1 MIQDFLKTIKGGLG
15 DQLSGTSGLDSN
27 QIGGVSDVITDTFK
41 EGISEKV
48 SSGQIGDIMGLL
60 GKGGSSSSFA
70 GGLANSVVGNL
81 VSKLGLS
88 KEISNTIA
96 TVAVPFII
104 DKFSSFA
111 SEKGKDNEA
120 GITDLLGDVVTGSIK
135 DNLLGGLGKKFG
147 F

>member
-1 MIQDFLKTIKGGLG
+1 MIEDFIKSLKSGLG
-15 DQLSGTSGLDSN
+15 DQLTGTSGLDTDK
-27 QIGGVSDVITDTFK
+27 IGDVSDVITDTFK
-41 EGISEKV
+41 EGVSEKV

-70 GGLANSVVGNL
+70 GGMVNNVVGNL

-96 TVAVPFII
+96 NVAVPFII
-104 DKFSSFA
+104 DKFSGFA
-111 SEKGKDNEA
+111 SENGKDNEE
-120 GITDLLGDVVTGSIK
+120 GISDLLGDVMKGSIK
-135 DNLLGGLGKKFG
+135 DNLIGGLGKKFG